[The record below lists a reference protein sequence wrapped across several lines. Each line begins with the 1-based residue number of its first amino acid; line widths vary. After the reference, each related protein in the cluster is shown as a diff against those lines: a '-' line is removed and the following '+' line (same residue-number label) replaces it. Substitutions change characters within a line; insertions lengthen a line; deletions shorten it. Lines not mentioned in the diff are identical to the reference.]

1 MFLENKTF
9 LVDDFNVLI
18 LFTEFV
24 ILAYV
29 DSVFIKYN
37 SPLVLEIITGFVSVA
52 FETTN
57 VVVIVFSND

>member
-1 MFLENKTF
+1 MFLENKIF

-29 DSVFIKYN
+29 ETVFIKYN
-37 SPLVLEIITGFVSVA
+37 SLLVLEIITGFVSVV

-57 VVVIVFSND
+57 VAVIVFSV